1 MLLPLV
7 KIDSRSVELVMFQSN
22 YLFCFVNLLRREIT
36 KYLLKSAAEEKRKM
50 AQLYQVFIM

>member
-7 KIDSRSVELVMFQSN
+7 KITAQLVMFQSN
-22 YLFCFVNLLRREIT
+22 YLFCLVNLLRREIT
-36 KYLLKSAAEEKRKM
+36 KYLLKSVAEEKREM